1 MQQYPKWLF
10 SALIALWLMG
20 CSHSPTAK
28 VGQPA
33 NTAETATQAVPKA
46 EVPNREFNFGV
57 MDEDGTYVHDFKI
70 LNRGTGVLEINQVT
84 AA

>member
-1 MQQYPKWLF
+1 MKHYPKWLF
-10 SALIALWLMG
+10 PALIALWLMG

-33 NTAETATQAVPKA
+33 TTVETATQAVPQA

-70 LNRGTGVLEINQVT
+70 FNRGTGILEINQVT

>member
-10 SALIALWLMG
+10 PALIALWLMG

-57 MDEDGTYVHDFKI
+57 MDEDGTYVHDFKFS
-70 LNRGTGVLEINQVT
+70 TGVPGSWKST
-84 AA
+84 K